1 MKQRGSNFDRSA
13 WLEARR
19 KGIGGSDVAAII
31 GLSEWESPYSIW
43 ADKLGYLP
51 PKEENEA
58 MRQGRDFED
67 YVARRFCEATGK
79 KVRRV
84 NRILQHS
91 EHYFMLANI
100 DRDVVGENA
109 GLECKTTSVMNLK
122 KFKNGEYPEN
132 YYCQCMHY
140 MAVTGASKWY
150 LAVLIL
156 NKGFH
161 IFEIERDD
169 EEIAALIAAERAF
182 WTLVEN
188 EMPPAVDGLDAT
200 RRAIEAVHPTNE
212 DAAPTPLF
220 EEEDALEEWE
230 RLRDQKKVLE
240 NSLKGFENHFRE
252 ALRGSTRGVFRNHE
266 IVLQTIKRDGYTVKP
281 SEYTQLKVKE
291 RKTNE

>member
-1 MKQRGSNFDRSA
+1 MPQDLDKRNE

-19 KGIGGSDVAAII
+19 QGIGGSDVAAIL
-31 GLSEWESPYSIW
+31 GLSDWESPYSIW

-51 PKEENEA
+51 EKEENEA

-84 NRILQHS
+84 NRILKHPEQ
-91 EHYFMLANI
+91 YFMLANI

-122 KFKNGEYPEN
+122 KFRHGEYPEN

-161 IFEIERDD
+161 IFEIERDE
-169 EEIAALIAAERAF
+169 EEIQALIAAERCF

-188 EMPPAVDGLDAT
+188 ETPPVVYGLEAT
-200 RRAIEAVHPTNE
+200 KRAIEAVHHTDE
-212 DAAPTPLF
+212 SAAPVLLYG
-220 EEEDALEEWE
+220 EEDALKEWE
-230 RLRDQKKVLE
+230 ELKERRKSLDKKI
-240 NSLKGFENHFRE
+240 KAAENHFRE
-252 ALRGSTRGVFRNHE
+252 ALHGSTRGLLHGHE
-266 IVLQTIKRDGYTVKP
+266 IILQTVKRDGYTAKP
-281 SEYTQLKVKE
+281 SEYTQIKVKE
-291 RKTNE
+291 RIVNE

>member
-1 MKQRGSNFDRSA
+1 MPQGYNDREQ

-19 KGIGGSDVAAII
+19 KGIGGSDVAAIL
-31 GLSEWESPYSIW
+31 GLSEWESPYSVW

-84 NRILQHS
+84 NRILQHP
-91 EHYFMLANI
+91 EQYFMLANI

-122 KFKNGEYPEN
+122 KFKNGEYPET

-140 MAVTGASKWY
+140 MAVTGAGKWY

-161 IFEIERDD
+161 IFEIERD
-169 EEIAALIAAERAF
+169 EGEIAALISAERAF
-182 WTLVEN
+182 WTMVEN
-188 EMPPAVDGLDAT
+188 MTPPVIDSLDAT
-200 RRAIEAVHPTNE
+200 RRALEIVNPMNEEAPP
-212 DAAPTPLF
+212 AILYGQ
-220 EEEDALEEWE
+220 EEKLEEWS
-230 RLRDQKKVLE
+230 RLKEQRKSIDRSIKGIENQFLAALGGSVRGVLREHEIIQKKIQR
-240 NSLKGFENHFRE
+240 S
-252 ALRGSTRGVFRNHE
+252 A
-266 IVLQTIKRDGYTVKP
+266 YTVQAC
-281 SEYTQLKVKE
+281 EYTQIQVKE